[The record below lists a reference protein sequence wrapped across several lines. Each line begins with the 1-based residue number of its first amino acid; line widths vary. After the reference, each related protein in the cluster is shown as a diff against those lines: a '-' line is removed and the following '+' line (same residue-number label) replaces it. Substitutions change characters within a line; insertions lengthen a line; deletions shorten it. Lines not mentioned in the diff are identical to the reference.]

1 MSRLSVQLAID
12 RKIHTSS
19 LMVSKFDLEKP
30 RVALLMQRL
39 GLIVDEYED
48 PNANAR
54 GDESGADVVVTCNGR
69 RICIQVTD
77 LDTGEEL
84 GQARK
89 VEKRLQRDATGM
101 KPLA

>member
-1 MSRLSVQLAID
+1 
-12 RKIHTSS
+12 
-19 LMVSKFDLEKP
+19 MVSKFDLEKP